1 MTRWLVAILS
11 VLVGASALSQALA
24 QCPDIETYVGEV
36 TVAEFGT
43 ALFGNFRSNSLRGTI
58 EFYDGVCLT
67 DAENGWAIISDEMLV
82 LGVQDEQETE
92 IRIPESKM
100 IIGDWVIE
108 SQETQSLGAD
118 LMFTTA
124 SFVGPKFSGIASQ
137 IQMKLEVFQAWF
149 TEVNIV
155 GEQFAAEGDSALLDG
170 EKFTIFHGTATTCI
184 GEGEPFYKFR
194 GTGVD
199 LDLNTGEI
207 LLRNGLFQTGGISL
221 PLGEAIELNEA
232 ALAELIPDI
241 EFNYGSVD
249 SKPGEVE
256 SGFEVTA
263 SEIRLSPGIDISL
276 GLGSYGKKPKLLG
289 YGNVSLKTAVVDA
302 EFGLT
307 REGPRFDFLLE
318 EEIFQGLDGRL
329 HIRNHHQANSDYLHE
344 GVLGLEATLLDK
356 EWNKGLAVSLN
367 LNGFGATSSQMLN
380 SGVVVGVRL
389 GAGLEGIVKSPV
401 TSIGYFLFKGGFE
414 ATSYPTLGSAQFGLF
429 AEPTWV
435 LRFGPTESQF
445 RYTRVHTNAES
456 PFSEALDRL
465 ANTNKIDFLTSVQG
479 KLPRD
484 AEGDFSLQL
493 TYDFLAPGQ
502 DALELEAEAGIRF
515 NVNRM
520 SFIGKAWVGTISGD
534 EAHRNA
540 LRVGGSA
547 GLKREKLDVGVWA
560 DYEFREHQSR
570 WEELGVQVALPI
582 AYRDLVVTPFA
593 AVNLTAAIT
602 GNEKPTVLGHGV
614 SVEWFTCC
622 GDLTAGYRY
631 ERYDFS
637 IILGFRL

>member
-1 MTRWLVAILS
+1 MIRWLVAILS

-276 GLGSYGKKPKLLG
+276 GLGSY
-289 YGNVSLKTAVVDA
+289 
-302 EFGLT
+302 
-307 REGPRFDFLLE
+307 
-318 EEIFQGLDGRL
+318 
-329 HIRNHHQANSDYLHE
+329 
-344 GVLGLEATLLDK
+344 
-356 EWNKGLAVSLN
+356 
-367 LNGFGATSSQMLN
+367 
-380 SGVVVGVRL
+380 
-389 GAGLEGIVKSPV
+389 
-401 TSIGYFLFKGGFE
+401 
-414 ATSYPTLGSAQFGLF
+414 
-429 AEPTWV
+429 
-435 LRFGPTESQF
+435 
-445 RYTRVHTNAES
+445 
-456 PFSEALDRL
+456 
-465 ANTNKIDFLTSVQG
+465 
-479 KLPRD
+479 
-484 AEGDFSLQL
+484 
-493 TYDFLAPGQ
+493 
-502 DALELEAEAGIRF
+502 
-515 NVNRM
+515 
-520 SFIGKAWVGTISGD
+520 
-534 EAHRNA
+534 
-540 LRVGGSA
+540 
-547 GLKREKLDVGVWA
+547 
-560 DYEFREHQSR
+560 
-570 WEELGVQVALPI
+570 
-582 AYRDLVVTPFA
+582 
-593 AVNLTAAIT
+593 
-602 GNEKPTVLGHGV
+602 
-614 SVEWFTCC
+614 
-622 GDLTAGYRY
+622 
-631 ERYDFS
+631 
-637 IILGFRL
+637 